1 MANQPFFINDIIL
14 QGLETAYTIS
24 TFMTLIFLSSQERKQ
39 KRYDNWHQI
48 RLYKE
53 DIFNPN
59 PKDPNACGLSR
70 KHILEAVE
78 GSLKR
83 LQTDYIDLYQVLL
96 WIQETIGI
104 SRKMPSSLD
113 TCPQPDIWLSLSIRF
128 IFSIQ

>member
-1 MANQPFFINDIIL
+1 MTSFYMVTRQHVRGLRSRRPFFFLPRRGNRKVMII
-14 QGLETAYTIS
+14 GT
-24 TFMTLIFLSSQERKQ
+24 KV
-39 KRYDNWHQI
+39 

-59 PKDPNACGLSR
+59 PKDPNANGLSR

-96 WIQETIGI
+96 WILETIGI
-104 SRKMPSSLD
+104 SRKMPSSLIHVLNK
-113 TCPQPDIWLSLSIRF
+113 TSGSLL
-128 IFSIQ
+128 